1 MAALTIQKHVDD
13 DIDQQREL
21 FLWKFG
27 KDGIT
32 REDLQKEQAVGVVHL
47 GLFQPSIPWCM
58 TRFDLYQLNLT
69 QLSLFF
75 LYNLLLYYKP
85 AGIPKARCVKIRRA
99 R

>member
-32 REDLQKEQAVGVVHL
+32 REDLQKEQAVSVVHL
-47 GLFQPSIPWCM
+47 SSFLLINPYFMSKLD
-58 TRFDLYQLNLT
+58 FNQLIIT
-69 QLSLFF
+69 QTIFFF
-75 LYNLLLYYKP
+75 LF
-85 AGIPKARCVKIRRA
+85 
-99 R
+99 